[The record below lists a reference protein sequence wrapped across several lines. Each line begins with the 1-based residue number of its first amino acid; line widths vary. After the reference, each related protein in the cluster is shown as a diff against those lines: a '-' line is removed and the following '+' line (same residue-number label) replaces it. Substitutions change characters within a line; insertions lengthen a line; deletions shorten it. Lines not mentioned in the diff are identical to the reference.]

1 MGARASRSPERRW
14 AGGGS
19 STAAPRRT
27 VHGRPPAGR
36 AGRSRSRASDTV
48 TTYPRR
54 NITAVVLAG
63 GRARRM
69 GGEDKGLV
77 EVAGR
82 PMVAHTVDAL
92 RPQSAEVIV
101 NANRSSAAYRAATG
115 CRVIA
120 DTVGGFAGPLA
131 GMASAL
137 EASATSLLLT
147 APCDSPLVAE
157 ALGPRLHA
165 AMIHHGAEIAV
176 AHDGERMQPVFALLA
191 RGLLSD
197 LLTFLAAGERKI
209 DAWYATRHAVT
220 ADFSDL
226 PDTFLNVNTPE
237 ERDRLE
243 QRLAPR
249 DPQSG

>member
-1 MGARASRSPERRW
+1 MKS
-14 AGGGS
+14 
-19 STAAPRRT
+19 
-27 VHGRPPAGR
+27 
-36 AGRSRSRASDTV
+36 
-48 TTYPRR
+48 YPRED
-54 NITAVVLAG
+54 ITAVVLAG

-69 GGEDKGLV
+69 GGEDKGLI

-101 NANRSSAAYRAATG
+101 NANRNADAYHTITG

-131 GMASAL
+131 GMASAV
-137 EASATSLLLT
+137 EASATRLLLT

-157 ALGPRLHA
+157 ELGPRLHA
-165 AMIHHGAEIAV
+165 AMSRDGAEIAV

-191 RGLLSD
+191 CGVLSD
-197 LLTFLAAGERKI
+197 LLAFLAAGERKI

-220 ADFSDL
+220 ADFSDIL
-226 PDTFLNVNTPE
+226 DTFLNVNTPQ

-243 QRLAPR
+243 LRLARR
-249 DPQSG
+249 DTDAG